1 MLYKIFERLFYGF
14 TVNNN
19 ADVPPKHDV
28 PLITGQYMIHRRIL
42 VFKRSRDRS
51 GMKGFSILN
60 PNLMHLS
67 EQQA

>member
-28 PLITGQYMIHRRIL
+28 PLITWPIHYTQTNTGVQEVQGQKEWYERLQH
-42 VFKRSRDRS
+42 FKSQSDA
-51 GMKGFSILN
+51 F
-60 PNLMHLS
+60 
-67 EQQA
+67 E